1 MTKKEISKIRTIRK
15 KVSEYTVNNSYIL
28 PIAKVLATPKIQKV
42 VKNTQIDVFSLI
54 PDIIENIESA
64 FSAFAFDEAKIEGI
78 INDPDEEEETML
90 TWIDENAGSLKTK
103 FFTVTDIC
111 ELVEEELSFKIKMY

>member
-28 PIAKVLATPKIQKV
+28 PIAKVLATPKIQKI
-42 VKNTQIDVFSLI
+42 VKNTQVDVFSLI
-54 PDIIENIESA
+54 PDITENIDAA
-64 FSAFAFDEAKIEGI
+64 FSAFAFDEAEIEGI

-90 TWIDENAGSLKTK
+90 TWIDENAGSLQTK

-111 ELVEEELSFKIKMY
+111 KLVEEELSFWLKIY